1 MIPNQWYAIT
11 SSAYVKKGK
20 LTGLKRFGKKLVLFR
35 DKTGKIACVTD
46 LCAHRGAS
54 LTKGCVADDHIK
66 CPFHGIEYDI
76 NGKCVYVPSEG
87 RTSKDDFSRFNLKS
101 YATRE
106 IGGIVFVWYGDGVPD
121 HEPDCF
127 DVITDGSYTYDEIMD
142 EWGVHYSRV
151 IENQLDVS
159 HLAFVHSTT
168 IGRGNKCLV
177 NGPKVVWIDDNTLQT
192 SANNEVDSGQ
202 TPKLADECVIKST
215 NLTFKFP
222 NMWLNHVTDKI
233 MILAYFIPV
242 DDENSIIALRFYN
255 KITGIRWIDKA
266 IAWLGSRANKIV
278 ECQDKRIVITQLP
291 KASALRMN
299 ETLVAADMPIIEY
312 RQKREAFSK

>member
-1 MIPNQWYAIT
+1 MITNQWYAIT
-11 SSAYVKKGK
+11 SSSAVKPGK
-20 LTGLKRFGKKLVLFR
+20 LTGLKRFGRNLVLYR
-35 DKTGKIACVTD
+35 SRTGEIGCVTD

-54 LTKGCVADDHIK
+54 LTKGCMADDHIK

-76 NGKCVYVPSEG
+76 KGKCVYVPSEG
-87 RTSKDDFSRFNLKS
+87 RASKDDFSRFDLKS
-101 YATRE
+101 YETRE
-106 IGGIVFVWYGDGVPD
+106 IGGIVFVWYGDRTPD

-127 DVITDGSYTYDEIMD
+127 DVITDRSYTYDEIMD
-142 EWGVHYSRV
+142 EWSVHYSRV

-159 HLAFVHSTT
+159 HLAFVHRTT
-168 IGRGNKCLV
+168 IGRGNRCLV

-192 SANNEVDSGQ
+192 SANNEADSGQ
-202 TPKLADECVIKST
+202 TPKPAEECVIKST

-255 KITGIRWIDKA
+255 KITGMRVIDKM

-278 ECQDKRIVITQLP
+278 ERQDKRIVITQQP
-291 KASALRMN
+291 KASELRMN

-312 RQKREAFSK
+312 RQKRESLRK